1 MDRSYVGQFS
11 CYCDKRMTQLL
22 EEGRFILDHSLEVVH
37 HSEEA
42 MLSSI
47 MVRSQENRS
56 LRKLVMLLVMLHRAL
71 SSLSLLYLVLA
82 PSLLLLED
90 LSPQIMTHPNICL
103 RGDSLS
109 CQADN

>member
-42 MLSSI
+42 MLLSSI

-56 LRKLVMLLVMLHRAL
+56 LRKLVMLHRAF
-71 SSLSLLYLVLA
+71 SSLSPLYLVLA
-82 PSLLLLED
+82 PSLILLED